1 MVYEIGMAK
10 KSTQADGTDDNFYA
24 FRGQWLDH
32 LVERQDL
39 THGDFRVAYFIASKI
54 NPTDNCMWWGV
65 RTISEEMGVSVGTV
79 TAATSRL
86 SKAGLLVVA
95 KGRNGSY
102 RYSIRLPIDP
112 RAALFYA
119 VRDKRGKTGGR
130 KRSVSKTETSRVSKN
145 EN

>member
-10 KSTQADGTDDNFYA
+10 KSTQTDGTDDNFYA

>member
-1 MVYEIGMAK
+1 MVYENGMSK
-10 KSTQADGTDDNFYA
+10 KNIQPSDTEDNFYA

-65 RTISEEMGVSVGTV
+65 RTIADEMGVSVGTV
-79 TAATSRL
+79 TSATARL
-86 SKAGLLVVA
+86 TKAGLLVA
-95 KGRNGSY
+95 TKGRNGSY
-102 RYSIRLPIDP
+102 RYSIRLPLDP

-130 KRSVSKTETSRVSKN
+130 KRSVSKTETERVSKN